1 MPVTKLMA
9 LAQLMPTKKQD
20 VSRMLTEPTYA
31 VCADLQ
37 PYLNDLLKIIIEAKE
52 DGTNG
57 PEVMEVLAQSNG
69 INIRPKKTTKS
80 QDIQP
85 LTEASQNE
93 MGKDQPELLSTPE
106 SQAQHL
112 NLNNCPLSAEKSTF
126 WGGVIGWNQQKKTF
140 APEPKF
146 VLPLPELM
154 SEVSPASLPVS
165 KLILPVPATPSRE
178 PVSSPHSDLWL
189 LIRQQREVVAS
200 KKRKAEEADLDENHG
215 PSAIP
220 SLFQTLSAT
229 NDDSP
234 KNRHIETTE
243 NSSGADTPTKEER
256 RKRRKEEKK
265 LKKALEE
272 QQRAVQAANYEPFDY
287 TTAPSVLNAPRTED
301 GRSQHVLDPFKRA
314 LDAPKGLPK
323 RQKEAAGKS
332 ATWSG

>member
-1 MPVTKLMA
+1 MRNELISKSTPGNDLLANVLRASKEEALQRYEHPFYDFEHGSGTGGWYKLLLRPGYNFSKEQFSVFRAIHKWRDTVAREQDESTAFLMPVTKLMA

-20 VSRMLTEPTYA
+20 LSRMLAETTYA

-37 PYLNDLLKIIIEAKE
+37 PYLNDLLNIVIKAKE

-80 QDIQP
+80 QDTRP

-93 MGKDQPELLSTPE
+93 MGKDQAGLLSTPE

-154 SEVSPASLPVS
+154 SEVSTPSLPVS
-165 KLILPVPATPSRE
+165 NPNLPLPDTPSLG
-178 PVSSPHSDLWL
+178 PCL
-189 LIRQQREVVAS
+189 LTAQRFLV
-200 KKRKAEEADLDENHG
+200 
-215 PSAIP
+215 
-220 SLFQTLSAT
+220 T
-229 NDDSP
+229 NQ
-234 KNRHIETTE
+234 TTE
-243 NSSGADTPTKEER
+243 GS
-256 RKRRKEEKK
+256 
-265 LKKALEE
+265 
-272 QQRAVQAANYEPFDY
+272 
-287 TTAPSVLNAPRTED
+287 
-301 GRSQHVLDPFKRA
+301 RSQQEAKGRNRRA
-314 LDAPKGLPK
+314 
-323 RQKEAAGKS
+323 
-332 ATWSG
+332 